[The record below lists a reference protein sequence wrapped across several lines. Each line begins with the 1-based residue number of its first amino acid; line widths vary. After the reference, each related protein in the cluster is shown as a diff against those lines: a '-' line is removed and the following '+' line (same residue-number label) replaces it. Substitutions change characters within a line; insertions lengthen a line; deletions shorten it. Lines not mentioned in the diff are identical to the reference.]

1 MLRIRP
7 RIHDESGVALV
18 FALLAVVI
26 LGGLGTLFVSRA
38 VAQSRA
44 TGSEQRF
51 EAAIH
56 IAEAGLDD
64 LIYEMNTNFDLVT
77 ETPGGADHL
86 FDPGTHG
93 ADAAAE
99 EAWAVNIAQDDTA
112 CAVVTTAVGEACA
125 IRPRIDDGSS
135 APADFIFSVGFVPSR
150 AEADKVRVVKVQIAP
165 ADFIPAKAILTQGAI
180 NPFNIEICG
189 QDRDVHSNGDL
200 LVKGNA
206 DTVSTA
212 ADMGSCTEEGS
223 GDVTSKGTF
232 TEEGNPDI
240 GPGSGQT
247 GQQLFV
253 PSVSAAEVYEDY
265 LHPTGKN
272 YDGGTWHND
281 WNTLCPDGTVRGP
294 YFGVG
299 YNPETDTPDPCNTSA
314 PQLYPPT
321 SGPVQ
326 SNHKGWR
333 YVTGGSDCN
342 TIGGAPCWR
351 AGSGGNNAPPMSDG
365 VFYVYHRNALMEG
378 NVGVDVNITVL
389 VDSIGTIVPFER
401 YTSTSAAPPGDTC
414 KSTNASKDGSIGLF
428 GIKTGDVGPFLKK
441 QLLLADRDIKVGG
454 NIETDIHGILAA
466 HEQVEL
472 AGEPYIVGAVIT
484 EDACPHSV
492 SSPVSA
498 NSFSGNVVLPHNGDN
513 VGTLPSNVHITAW
526 NEY

>member
-1 MLRIRP
+1 MSHTRQCL
-7 RIHDESGVALV
+7 HDESGVALV
-18 FALLAVVI
+18 FAMLAVII
-26 LGGLGTLFVSRA
+26 LGGLGVLFVSRA
-38 VAQSRA
+38 VSESHV
-44 TGSEQRF
+44 TGGEQKF

-64 LIYEMNTNFDLVT
+64 LIYEMNTDFDLVT
-77 ETPGGADHL
+77 QTPGGSDHI
-86 FDPGTHG
+86 FDPATDGVSE
-93 ADAAAE
+93 AAE
-99 EAWAVNIAQDDTA
+99 KAWALSMAEDPTTCD
-112 CAVVTTAVGEACA
+112 VVTTAVGQACA
-125 IRPRIDDGSS
+125 IRPRIDDAAGP
-135 APADFIFSVGFVPSR
+135 PADFIFAVGFVPAR
-150 AEADKVRVVKVQIAP
+150 ADVDRTRVVKVGIAP
-165 ADFIPAKAILTQGAI
+165 ADFVPDKAILTQGAI

-189 QDRDVHSNGDL
+189 EDRDVHSNGDL

-212 ADMGSCTEEGS
+212 ADMGSCAEEGS
-223 GDVTSKGTF
+223 GDVTSKGTY
-232 TEEGNPDI
+232 TDEGSPDV
-240 GPGSGQT
+240 GPGSGHT
-247 GQQLFV
+247 GQELYV

-265 LHPTGKN
+265 LHPDGSN
-272 YDGGTWHND
+272 YDGGRWHDD

-294 YFGVG
+294 YFAAG
-299 YNPETDTPDPCNTSA
+299 YNPKTDTPDPCNANA
-314 PQLYPPT
+314 PQLYPQT
-321 SGPVQ
+321 SGPVS
-326 SNHKGWR
+326 SNHKGWT

-351 AGSGGNNAPPMSDG
+351 AGGGGNNAPPMSDG
-365 VFYVYHRNALMEG
+365 AFYVYHRNALMEG
-378 NVGVDVNITVL
+378 NIGVDVNITVL
-389 VDSIGTIVPFER
+389 VDSIGTIIPFER
-401 YTSTSAAPPGDTC
+401 YTSTSDAPSGDTC
-414 KSTNASKDGSIGLF
+414 RSTDASGDGSIGLF

-454 NIETDIHGILAA
+454 NIETDVHGVLAA

-472 AGEPYIVGAVIT
+472 AGDPYIVGAVIT